1 MELVD
6 FLREKK
12 RDLDDYGVPLPRAV
26 IFDQFEEIFSFYQD
40 RWKDIEGFFEQVSTA
55 LEADPLLRVV
65 FAMREEFI
73 AQLDPYAYLLP
84 QRLRTRFHMERL
96 CREDALKAIR
106 EPLRGTGHSFAEDVA
121 EKLVDDLMT
130 IQVETMP
137 GKIDKVPGKFI
148 EAVQLQ
154 VVCQSL

>member
-1 MELVD
+1 
-6 FLREKK
+6 
-12 RDLDDYGVPLPRAV
+12 
-26 IFDQFEEIFSFYQD
+26 
-40 RWKDIEGFFEQVSTA
+40 
-55 LEADPLLRVV
+55 
-65 FAMREEFI
+65 MREEFI

-106 EPLRGTGHSFAEDVA
+106 EPLRDTGHSFAEDVA